1 MICHQQ
7 ECLSI
12 IGNPIMKL
20 KLVLAISAFA
30 AMAAVAQAKQGETP
44 PTAPRPTM
52 AQVQKVVQIISNN
65 KTKLQQYCDIVR
77 LDQKIAEAD
86 RRNDTNTL
94 QVLIKQAD
102 DLAEKIGPEYVAM
115 LEGLSQIEENS
126 SDGVQIVAA
135 LDSLYKLC
143 ATK

>member
-1 MICHQQ
+1 
-7 ECLSI
+7 
-12 IGNPIMKL
+12 MKL
-20 KLVLAISAFA
+20 KTVLAISALA
-30 AMAAVAQAKQGETP
+30 AMPAFAELQQGGTQP
-44 PTAPRPTM
+44 NAPKPTLG
-52 AQVQKVVQIISNN
+52 QVEQVVQIISSN

-102 DLAEKIGPEYVAM
+102 DLAEKIGPEYVTM

-135 LDSLYKLC
+135 LDSLDKLC